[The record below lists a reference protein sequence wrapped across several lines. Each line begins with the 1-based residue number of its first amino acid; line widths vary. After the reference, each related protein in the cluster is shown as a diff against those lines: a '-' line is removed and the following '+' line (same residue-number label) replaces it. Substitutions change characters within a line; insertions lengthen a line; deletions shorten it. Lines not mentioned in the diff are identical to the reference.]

1 MAKYDEFTER
11 QQREMN
17 RLAARATNYK
27 MKIDGLNKALAQPV
41 ISYETNQLLRERLTM
56 YRALYKKA
64 ASDIDDVIRQKEIY
78 QEHVKAAKMHLD
90 AADELRKKW
99 GF

>member
-1 MAKYDEFTER
+1 MAKYDEFTEK

-41 ISYETNQLLRERLTM
+41 ISFETNQVLRERLAM
-56 YRALYKKA
+56 YRALYKRA
-64 ASDIDDVIRQKEIY
+64 TADIDDVIRQKEIY
-78 QEHVKAAKMHLD
+78 EEHLKAARIHLD
-90 AADELRKKW
+90 SADELKKKW